1 MEVKTLQKYLGMTV
15 HFIYYHHHRLNNE
28 KVFEDDYWEHLLK
41 TGTLEYWEMLY
52 KCLDFALTKDN
63 YCLSIVDS
71 PFKERYSEA
80 DIKLFFEKF
89 HVYLKAHLQIK
100 FDGLTQ

>member
-1 MEVKTLQKYLGMTV
+1 MGA
-15 HFIYYHHHRLNNE
+15 
-28 KVFEDDYWEHLLK
+28 LLEI
-41 TGTLEYWEMLY
+41 GTLEYWEMLY
-52 KCLDFALTKDN
+52 KCLGFALTQDD

-89 HVYLKAHLQIK
+89 HNYLRGSLQVK
-100 FDGLTQ
+100 FDDLTPL

>member
-1 MEVKTLQKYLGMTV
+1 MEVKTLQKYLGMAV

-52 KCLDFALTKDN
+52 KCLDFALTQDD

-71 PFKERYSEA
+71 PFKERYPEA
-80 DIKLFFEKF
+80 DIKLFLDKIGPNEEIR
-89 HVYLKAHLQIK
+89 YS
-100 FDGLTQ
+100 